1 MAENTMTLVERAAGR
16 LRAQMLRGAPA
27 PQLTPATR
35 KVPVNNAPPAKVA
48 EAEEHIQGR
57 VRTFPVAGPV
67 GGAAAAIKPRSR
79 PPVAFNREQ
88 LREGA
93 IIDWSMTRGRVT
105 EELRIIKRQLLN
117 NAFSEGD
124 NAHARADVIMVT
136 SARPDEGKTFTA
148 LNLALS
154 IAQESNRHV
163 LLVDADGSRQGL
175 RRFLMTGELP
185 GLLDVVAD
193 PAVDAGDAIL
203 RTEVPRLSVVL
214 AGTAQQHG
222 PELLASQRMRS
233 LIDEMAARYDDRI
246 IILDAPPCL
255 VSSDP
260 AVLAAIVD
268 QVVFVIEADRTQ
280 RGEVEASLELLQACP
295 RISLILNKTTVSV
308 SNSFGSYGYYR

>member
-16 LRAQMLRGAPA
+16 LRGQLLGSALR
-27 PQLTPATR
+27 PQLTPAPP
-35 KVPVNNAPPAKVA
+35 KAPVRVAPANIA
-48 EAEEHIQGR
+48 EAEEHAEGR
-57 VRTFPVAGPV
+57 VRPFAG
-67 GGAAAAIKPRSR
+67 GGAAAVIKSRST
-79 PPVAFNREQ
+79 PTVAFNREQ
-88 LREGA
+88 LKEGA

-124 NAHARADVIMVT
+124 NAQARADVIMVT
-136 SARPDEGKTFTA
+136 SARPHEGKTFTS

-175 RRFLMTGELP
+175 RRFLTAAELP
-185 GLLDVVAD
+185 GLLDLVAD
-193 PAVDAGDAIL
+193 PAADAGDAIL

-214 AGTAQQHG
+214 AGTEQHQG

-260 AVLAAIVD
+260 AVLASIVG

-280 RGEVEASLELLQACP
+280 RGEVEASLELLYACP
-295 RISLILNKTTVSV
+295 RISLILNKTKVTA

>member
-1 MAENTMTLVERAAGR
+1 MAENTMTLVERAAFR
-16 LRAQMLRGAPA
+16 LRGQLLGGAPG
-27 PQLTPATR
+27 PQLPL
-35 KVPVNNAPPAKVA
+35 APPKPPVRDLPPARAA
-48 EAEEHIQGR
+48 EVEGNTQAQ
-57 VRTFPVAGPV
+57 VRPFPVV
-67 GGAAAAIKPRSR
+67 GAAPAVKPRSR
-79 PPVAFNREQ
+79 PAVAFNREQ
-88 LREGA
+88 LKEGA

-117 NAFSEGD
+117 RAVSEGD
-124 NAHARADVIMVT
+124 NAQARADVIMVT
-136 SARPDEGKTFTA
+136 SARPNEGKTFTS
-148 LNLALS
+148 LNLAMS

-175 RRFLMTGELP
+175 RRFLTAGELP

-193 PAVDAGDAIL
+193 PAADAADAIL

-214 AGTAQQHG
+214 AGTQQQHG
-222 PELLASQRMRS
+222 PELLASQRMRA

-260 AVLAAIVD
+260 AVLAAIVG

-280 RGEVEASLELLQACP
+280 RGEVEASLELLRDCP
-295 RISLILNKTTVSV
+295 QISLILNKTKVAA